1 MARNAGTDRVR
12 AFLAWG
18 VVALAPLLSQERTA
32 FLVPTGAAAGWRD
45 QLVLSAVAA
54 AAATGNGKPI
64 VLAVDAK
71 APWRPELLDFLRRYA
86 PQDLVW
92 LGDSIPPGAPVGPR
106 AKAIAGDSLAAVSVA
121 IAAQAWPQAKTAVL
135 CTFDDRAAALGAAV
149 LAARTRVPLL
159 PCGKDGLDP
168 AVRAQLAAFGIE
180 QVTTVGADA
189 PKVVEGLQ
197 VERLLAAVDVG
208 RALRRRGQ
216 TIEYIAAT
224 AADDARAALA
234 PNLSLAAVL
243 LAVGRNG
250 AVLPFAREVV
260 WKRRLPTA
268 TELAKA
274 PSGAG
279 ASNAGWWTG
288 RLDAAAGGHAFVTGR
303 DPADGR
309 FFVRIDRN
317 GDGDFA
323 DVDEGPWRTG
333 EDAAFGTRRW
343 TVDLD
348 VDEHARGRSLW
359 LSSPTVAELNAELRS
374 FVREAVIAPDALC
387 LVGWPEQVP
396 MAILGD
402 GLGID
407 ADLVSDLPHG
417 QLDDDPFV
425 ELATA
430 RFVAED
436 LASATLLACRSL
448 AYNDFAERRWAGR
461 FATAEWETIGRA
473 TLEAAGLQFAGHHDG
488 AACIEQSSPLADV
501 GFVLH
506 GSHAMWTELG
516 KTSRWDTNVLLAP
529 CVVESS
535 GCSTAA
541 LDMDAQH
548 RSVPARLLRNGAV
561 AFVGNNRRG
570 TAQQELFRSEFW
582 NGLLSGLTVGQAN
595 RAALNRMLVAG
606 LDRGQTNKGIYRYQ
620 LACASV
626 FGDPALDVERTF
638 RNRAAAARVELRGQ
652 RATVYAPREYWR
664 TQYAPV
670 PEWGCAASTLSTW
683 RGAGIGA
690 ESAWCGPEKRDQ
702 HELWFTAEVRT
713 RLRVAGLEA
722 VEKPKAPLGWAGRF
736 FVDEHADGSRS
747 VFWRVRLVD
756 FDMTKGAI
764 TQQVDS
770 LSFRLRTR

>member
-1 MARNAGTDRVR
+1 MARTAGTHR
-12 AFLAWG
+12 ARACLALF
-18 VVALAPLLSQERTA
+18 VVAPLLAQERTA
-32 FLVPTGAAAGWRD
+32 YLVPTGTAVAWRD
-45 QLVLSAVAA
+45 ALVLPAVAA

-64 VLAVDAK
+64 VLAVDAA

-86 PQDLVW
+86 PQRLVW
-92 LGDSIPPGAPVGPR
+92 VGDAPPEGAPAG
-106 AKAIAGDSLAAVSVA
+106 AQLTTLGGDSLAAVA
-121 IAAQAWPQAKTAVL
+121 AEIADHAWPQAKTAVL
-135 CTFDDRAAALGAAV
+135 CTFNDRAAALGAAV

-159 PCGKDGLDP
+159 PCGKEGLDP

-180 QVTTVGADA
+180 RVTTVGADV
-189 PKVVEGLQ
+189 PGVFEGLR
-197 VERLLAAVDVG
+197 VERLLSAIEVG
-208 RALRRRGQ
+208 KALRRRGHA
-216 TIEYIAAT
+216 IEYIAT
-224 AADDARAALA
+224 TSADDAHDAHA
-234 PNLSLAAVL
+234 PNLSLAAAL

-250 AVLPFAREVV
+250 AVLPIARDVV
-260 WKRRLPTA
+260 WKRRLPTTA
-268 TELAKA
+268 ELPKA
-274 PSGAG
+274 PPGAG

-288 RLDAAAGGHAFVTGR
+288 RLDAAAGGHSFVTGQ
-303 DPADGR
+303 DPEDGR

-317 GDGDFA
+317 GDGDFVDA
-323 DVDEGPWRTG
+323 DEGPWRTG
-333 EDAAFGTRRW
+333 EDAALGTRRW

-348 VDEHARGRSLW
+348 ADEKARGRSLW
-359 LSSPTVAELNAELRS
+359 LSSPTVAELNAELRG
-374 FVREAVIAPDALC
+374 FVRAVAITPDSLC

-396 MAILGD
+396 LAILGD

-448 AYNDFAERRWAGR
+448 AYHDFAERAWAGR
-461 FATAEWETIGRA
+461 FATAEWETIGKA
-473 TLEAAGLQFAGHHDG
+473 TMEAAGLLFAGHHDG
-488 AACIEQSSPLADV
+488 VACIEQSSPLADV
-501 GFVLH
+501 GFLLH

-516 KTSRWDTNVLLAP
+516 KTSHWDTRVLLAP
-529 CVVESS
+529 CIVESS

-606 LDRGQTNKGIYRYQ
+606 LDRGQTTQGIYRYQ
-620 LACASV
+620 LACATV
-626 FGDPALDVERTF
+626 FGDPALDVGRTF
-638 RNRAAAARVELRGQ
+638 AKSADTARVEVRGQ

-664 TQYAPV
+664 TQYAPLA
-670 PEWGCAASTLSTW
+670 EWGCAVSTLTTW
-683 RGAGIGA
+683 RGPGIGA
-690 ESAWCGPEKRDQ
+690 ESTWYGPEKRDQ

-713 RLRVAGLEA
+713 KLRVVGLEA
-722 VEKPKAPLGWAGRF
+722 VDKPEAPLGWAGNF
-736 FVDEHADGSRS
+736 FVDEHSDGSRS

-756 FDMTKGAI
+756 FDMTKGQI
-764 TQQVDS
+764 TQQADK
-770 LSFRLRTR
+770 LSYRLRTR